1 MGTSK
6 LKDIIDKVDF
16 IAITQALNIKT
27 YPNGTGHTFKTKCP
41 AKCSPDDNQGLI
53 DNKTGL
59 YHCNWCDSKG
69 GKEEFLKLLKD
80 YDDQD
85 AFEFIKKYLNSQ
97 AKPYEI
103 KDITKH
109 EITIQIEN
117 RIYEITGARLKT
129 LKDFTFKLKLC
140 AGSQFVFSEVNLSR
154 PKSRFD
160 FITEA
165 KDTLFVSEE
174 SIKDDM
180 YILMEA
186 IEKLQRENLQR
197 IDEERE
203 ALTKK
208 YILTPDMESKAKDY
222 LSNRDIINEDLLIDT
237 ENIGYVGDTI
247 GKKVLYICCTSR
259 LLKTPLS
266 VISIANSSAGKSFA
280 QETISSLMPDDEYY
294 YFTRMSP
301 KSLSHFK
308 KYALRNKLIVLD
320 ELGGAEEE
328 SMYYFRSFLSKGMLT
343 AGYTSIDRQTGEM
356 ETMAKEIYGPVA
368 FMTSTTHEELMDDE
382 TRNRLVILTV
392 DESSAQ
398 TLRVLRSMMKSS
410 TKKGAKLLTDKNV
423 ILEKYKSIQKVLEP
437 MKVIFPDSWEDKIQ
451 FDTTKVS
458 NKRKYRN
465 YISIIETIA
474 LHRQYQKKIHEVQD
488 SHGRKHNAIYADKR
502 DVDDANILSREIF
515 KHSVRELNPVN
526 YKCFEDIKT
535 YCQERAKETSLPIE
549 ETFFTRKDIRLAAY
563 WEQRPLRRAFE
574 NLEDMEYIFREYGA
588 DRGRHFYKVN
598 MDMVR
603 RKETEIQLWNI

>member
-197 IDEERE
+197 IDEE
-203 ALTKK
+203 
-208 YILTPDMESKAKDY
+208 
-222 LSNRDIINEDLLIDT
+222 
-237 ENIGYVGDTI
+237 
-247 GKKVLYICCTSR
+247 
-259 LLKTPLS
+259 
-266 VISIANSSAGKSFA
+266 
-280 QETISSLMPDDEYY
+280 
-294 YFTRMSP
+294 
-301 KSLSHFK
+301 
-308 KYALRNKLIVLD
+308 
-320 ELGGAEEE
+320 
-328 SMYYFRSFLSKGMLT
+328 
-343 AGYTSIDRQTGEM
+343 
-356 ETMAKEIYGPVA
+356 
-368 FMTSTTHEELMDDE
+368 
-382 TRNRLVILTV
+382 
-392 DESSAQ
+392 
-398 TLRVLRSMMKSS
+398 
-410 TKKGAKLLTDKNV
+410 
-423 ILEKYKSIQKVLEP
+423 
-437 MKVIFPDSWEDKIQ
+437 
-451 FDTTKVS
+451 
-458 NKRKYRN
+458 
-465 YISIIETIA
+465 
-474 LHRQYQKKIHEVQD
+474 
-488 SHGRKHNAIYADKR
+488 
-502 DVDDANILSREIF
+502 
-515 KHSVRELNPVN
+515 
-526 YKCFEDIKT
+526 
-535 YCQERAKETSLPIE
+535 
-549 ETFFTRKDIRLAAY
+549 
-563 WEQRPLRRAFE
+563 
-574 NLEDMEYIFREYGA
+574 
-588 DRGRHFYKVN
+588 
-598 MDMVR
+598 
-603 RKETEIQLWNI
+603 